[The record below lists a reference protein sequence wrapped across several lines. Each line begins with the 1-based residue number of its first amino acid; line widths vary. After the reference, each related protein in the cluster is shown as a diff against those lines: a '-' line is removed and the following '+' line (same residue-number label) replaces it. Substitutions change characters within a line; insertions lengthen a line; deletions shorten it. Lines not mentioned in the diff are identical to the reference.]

1 MMSAL
6 DCYMKAAR
14 YLEDARVSNNDVA
27 SALFLEAAKTWRNLA
42 DKAKLAEA
50 AGCELSLTMSRRTST
65 VSDPPV
71 LLPRGKAANL
81 C

>member
-50 AGCELSLTMSRRTST
+50 AGCELSRDDVPPDLD
-65 VSDPPV
+65 VSDH
-71 LLPRGKAANL
+71 AAHSAGGR
-81 C
+81 